1 MMTPT
6 LRHLSEGG
14 NVLTSEMV
22 PANRNC
28 EMELRAAAA
37 GWVDRQR
44 TSPSGASM
52 DDPDRY
58 KKYAEECK
66 RLAKTMSLADRKVML
81 EIAEAWLICA
91 KEAEKKAAGKQK

>member
-1 MMTPT
+1 M
-6 LRHLSEGG
+6 
-14 NVLTSEMV
+14 TSEMV

-28 EMELRAAAA
+28 EMELQAAAA

-44 TSPSGASM
+44 TSPRGASM

-66 RLAKTMSLADRKVML
+66 RLAETMSPADRKAML
-81 EIAEAWLICA
+81 EIAEAWLVCA
-91 KEAEKKAAGKQK
+91 QEAEKKASAKPK

>member
-1 MMTPT
+1 
-6 LRHLSEGG
+6 
-14 NVLTSEMV
+14 
-22 PANRNC
+22 
-28 EMELRAAAA
+28 
-37 GWVDRQR
+37 
-44 TSPSGASM
+44 M